1 MTEFEQAERLDQL
14 NLAASRALDEF
25 EQRVQILASQVES
38 LRKQLDADRQQM
50 AAAEQSFAD
59 GAAGAV
65 DGTLDGRIDRDAVAR
80 SHQALVTQLRQVSS
94 VQQRV
99 SGLASLLTIGRAQL
113 APAGDATGETDA
125 MNVVAR
131 AASIRAQEA
140 ERYRLAREIH
150 DGPAQ
155 VLANAILGLE
165 LCEQIARRTP
175 AKVVDEIVRLKAT
188 VREGLVEVRRFIF
201 DLRPSSLV
209 ERGLL
214 VTLQRY
220 VAEYTNYSGV
230 PVELLL
236 PTELAQPAKDE
247 EITLFRVVQES
258 LQNVQ
263 KHARASHV
271 VVRIAE
277 DNGGLLLTVHDDGRG
292 FSPGEVDVTTRAG
305 AGLGGMKERAKLVGG
320 ELAIDSAPGAGTTV
334 ALRLP
339 RARRDQLPATEPA
352 EKGSPRG

>member
-1 MTEFEQAERLDQL
+1 MTESEQAERLDQL
-14 NLAASRALDEF
+14 TVAASRALDEF
-25 EQRVQILASQVES
+25 EQRVQDLASQVES
-38 LRKQLDADRQQM
+38 LRKQLDAERQQM

-59 GAAGAV
+59 VTTGSAGGA
-65 DGTLDGRIDRDAVAR
+65 LDGRIDRDAVAR
-80 SHQALVTQLRQVSS
+80 SHQTLVTQLRQVTS
-94 VQQRV
+94 VQQRIG
-99 SGLASLLTIGRAQL
+99 GLASLLTIGRAQL
-113 APAGDATGETDA
+113 APAGDAAGATDA
-125 MNVVAR
+125 MHVVAR

-175 AKVVDEIVRLKAT
+175 AKVVDEIVRLKGT

-209 ERGLL
+209 EWGLL

-220 VAEYTNYSGV
+220 VAEYSNYSGV
-230 PVELLL
+230 PVDLLL

-247 EITLFRVVQES
+247 EITLFRVVQEA

-271 VVRIAE
+271 VVRMAE
-277 DNGGLLLTVHDDGRG
+277 EDGGLLLTIHDDGRG
-292 FSPGEVDVTTRAG
+292 FSPDEVDVTTRSG

-320 ELAIDSAPGAGTTV
+320 ELSVASTPGAGTTV

-339 RARRDQLPATEPA
+339 RARRDQWPAMEPA
-352 EKGSPRG
+352 EKGSPR